1 MRSRYITPS
10 PGSGS
15 TASGLTV
22 ALGEGLGANPPE
34 AKVGGLAGGIV
45 VPTLGAQLS
54 PVVSDH
60 GHQGQ
65 HHAHQDAEE
74 GHTYLQCV
82 RLGHG
87 GRWCAQGDSR
97 CGRRGMELSL
107 GAGRG
112 WAGWE
117 QLPTPVRP
125 QGGVSACAGLGFQGC
140 SPLQPEIHWGAQ
152 SPTCFRAGRGV
163 QGPWGTQALG
173 PRGALQVRAGNRH
186 ISCCPIAHTGSAGLM
201 GLVSGIISLLG
212 CFSYP

>member
-1 MRSRYITPS
+1 MVSFQNLLSYLPKSRVRDSGCEDWDPCSPVVQTPWRLPPPQIYSGLPLGAPFPMKSRNITPS

-45 VPTLGAQLS
+45 VPIPGAQLS
-54 PVVSDH
+54 PVVGDH

-65 HHAHQDAEE
+65 HDAHQDAEE

-112 WAGWE
+112 WADWE

-140 SPLQPEIHWGAQ
+140 SPLQPEIPQGAQ
-152 SPTCFRAGRGV
+152 SPACSKAD
-163 QGPWGTQALG
+163 
-173 PRGALQVRAGNRH
+173 
-186 ISCCPIAHTGSAGLM
+186 
-201 GLVSGIISLLG
+201 
-212 CFSYP
+212 